1 MNIGTIVESDLI
13 NVYLKN
19 KKLGKIEEYFVQNL
33 VRGDTFLFAGE
44 VLEYLENNVKGISVK
59 KSKNK
64 YPRSLHM

>member
-33 VRGDTFLFAGE
+33 VSGDTFLF
-44 VLEYLENNVKGISVK
+44 LE
-59 KSKNK
+59 K
-64 YPRSLHM
+64 Y